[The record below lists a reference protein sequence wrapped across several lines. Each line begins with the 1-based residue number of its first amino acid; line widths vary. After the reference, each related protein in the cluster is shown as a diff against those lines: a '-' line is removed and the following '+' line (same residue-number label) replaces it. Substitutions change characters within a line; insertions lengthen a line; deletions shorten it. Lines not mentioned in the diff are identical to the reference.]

1 MGLLTQ
7 AGPPGWHPAPTIM
20 KAACRSAAEACARDG
35 ADLAALALRFAV
47 DTPIVATT
55 LVGMGTVAQVD
66 RNLDAAARPLDRPL
80 LERIRAILEPVA
92 GTTWPSGRPENS
104 R

>member
-1 MGLLTQ
+1 M
-7 AGPPGWHPAPTIM
+7 APGPPALEGRLPTRG
-20 KAACRSAAEACARDG
+20 RSLRREG

-55 LVGMGTVAQVD
+55 LVGMATVAQVD

-104 R
+104 S